1 MTGVYTKLPYLKSL
15 GIGVVWLSPILKS
28 PMVDF
33 GYDVSNFRE
42 IDPTFGTMDD
52 FDNLVRRARKLGK
65 IYLSRILSTSEALS
79 NNFFNH
85 WSTFNFLG
93 LRVMMDYVPNHTSD
107 QHEWFQKSIKKIAPY
122 TDYYMWKDAKYV
134 NGVRHPP
141 TNWVSSGNSSFF
153 KHRCKGGG

>member
-85 WSTFNFLG
+85 
-93 LRVMMDYVPNHTSD
+93 
-107 QHEWFQKSIKKIAPY
+107 
-122 TDYYMWKDAKYV
+122 
-134 NGVRHPP
+134 
-141 TNWVSSGNSSFF
+141 
-153 KHRCKGGG
+153 

>member
-65 IYLSRILSTSEALS
+65 IYLSQILSTSEALS
-79 NNFFNH
+79 NSFFN
-85 WSTFNFLG
+85 
-93 LRVMMDYVPNHTSD
+93 Y
-107 QHEWFQKSIKKIAPY
+107 
-122 TDYYMWKDAKYV
+122 
-134 NGVRHPP
+134 
-141 TNWVSSGNSSFF
+141 
-153 KHRCKGGG
+153 